1 MRISDVLALRP
12 VDPSKFGGM
21 QRPMQQGVDPSMQQ
35 MLMQKM
41 MQDRQAKER
50 NFGALGNLLAFLQQ
64 TGGRNAT

>member
-12 VDPSKFGGM
+12 VDPSKFAGM
-21 QRPMQQGVDPSMQQ
+21 QKPKQQQVDPRMQQ

-50 NFGALGNLLAFLQQ
+50 NFGALGNLLSFLQQ
-64 TGGRNAT
+64 TGSR

>member
-12 VDPSKFGGM
+12 VDPSKFGGI
-21 QRPMQQGVDPSMQQ
+21 QRPKQQQVDPRMQQ

-50 NFGALGNLLAFLQQ
+50 NFGALGNLLSFLQQ
-64 TGGRNAT
+64 TGRR

>member
-21 QRPMQQGVDPSMQQ
+21 QRPKQQQVDLRMQQ

-50 NFGALGNLLAFLQQ
+50 NFGALGNLLSFLQQ
-64 TGGRNAT
+64 TGRR

>member
-12 VDPSKFGGM
+12 VDPSKFAGM
-21 QRPMQQGVDPSMQQ
+21 QKPKQQQVDPRMQQ

-50 NFGALGNLLAFLQQ
+50 NFGAWGNLLSFLQQ
-64 TGGRNAT
+64 TGRR

>member
-12 VDPSKFGGM
+12 VDPSKFAGM
-21 QRPMQQGVDPSMQQ
+21 QKPKQQQVDPRMQQ

-64 TGGRNAT
+64 TGRR

>member
-12 VDPSKFGGM
+12 VDPSKFAGM
-21 QRPMQQGVDPSMQQ
+21 QKPKQQQVDPRMQQ
-35 MLMQKM
+35 MLMQRM

-64 TGGRNAT
+64 TGRK

>member
-21 QRPMQQGVDPSMQQ
+21 QRPKQQQVDPRMQQ
-35 MLMQKM
+35 MLMQKI

-50 NFGALGNLLAFLQQ
+50 NFGALGNLLSFLQQ
-64 TGGRNAT
+64 TGRR

>member
-12 VDPSKFGGM
+12 VDPSKFAGM
-21 QRPMQQGVDPSMQQ
+21 QKPKQQQVDPRMQQ

-50 NFGALGNLLAFLQQ
+50 NFGALGNLLSFLQQ
-64 TGGRNAT
+64 TGRR

>member
-12 VDPSKFGGM
+12 VDPSKFAGM
-21 QRPMQQGVDPSMQQ
+21 QKPKQQQVDPRMQQ

-50 NFGALGNLLAFLQQ
+50 NFGALGNLLSFLQQ
-64 TGGRNAT
+64 TGRK

>member
-21 QRPMQQGVDPSMQQ
+21 QKPKQQQVDPRMQQ

-50 NFGALGNLLAFLQQ
+50 NFGALGNLLSFLQQ
-64 TGGRNAT
+64 TGRR

>member
-12 VDPSKFGGM
+12 VDPSRFAGM
-21 QRPMQQGVDPSMQQ
+21 LKPKQQQVDPRMQQ

-50 NFGALGNLLAFLQQ
+50 NFGALGNLLSFLQQ
-64 TGGRNAT
+64 TGSR

>member
-12 VDPSKFGGM
+12 VDP
-21 QRPMQQGVDPSMQQ
+21 RMQQ

-50 NFGALGNLLAFLQQ
+50 NFGALGNLLSFLQQ
-64 TGGRNAT
+64 TGRK